1 MKYISIK
8 NLVLIALLFLSA
20 CSSKKEKDAALQEK
34 KTELAKLKAEN
45 GKTDAEIAKLQ
56 KEIAALDTSNI
67 DPSKIKLVAITPV
80 SSASFDHF
88 IELQGKIEAENSA
101 YISPTG
107 MGGQVKQVLV
117 KQGQYIRKGQ
127 LLLKLDNSIMTQQVT
142 AAQQQAQGIRTQLT
156 LAKSI
161 YERQNNLWEKGIG
174 TEVQLLQAKTNV
186 TSLENQL
193 ELVAKNVNIAKA
205 QLNTANVYAD
215 VSGIADVVNIRP
227 GETFQGMTA
236 AGPQIKIVNTSSLK
250 VTSSIPE
257 NYLGTVY
264 NGSPVVVN
272 MPDVNR
278 TFNTTVSYI
287 GASID
292 AISRGFMVEAKLPS
306 DPALKPNQIA
316 LIKIKDYSAANAIA
330 VPLKVLQNDQN
341 GKFVMVAV
349 KDKEGLLVARK
360 RMVTAGRMNGD
371 QIQIITG
378 LQAGE
383 QIVTGG
389 YSGLYEGQH
398 LRTAANL

>member
-1 MKYISIK
+1 MKYASLK
-8 NLVLIALLFLSA
+8 NLALFVMLLLSA
-20 CSSKKEKDAALQEK
+20 CSSKKEEDAALQEK
-34 KTELAKLKAEN
+34 KTALAKLKAEN
-45 GKTDAEIAKLQ
+45 GKTDAEIARLQ
-56 KEIAALDTSNI
+56 KEIADLDTTSI
-67 DPSKIKLVAITPV
+67 DPAKIKLVVLSPV
-80 SSASFDHF
+80 ISSNFDHF

-107 MGGQVKQVLV
+107 MGGQVKQVFV
-117 KQGQYIRKGQ
+117 KQGQYVRKGQ
-127 LLLKLDNSIMTQQVT
+127 LLLKLDNSIMSQQVN

-156 LAKSI
+156 LAKSL
-161 YERQNNLWEKGIG
+161 YERQKNLWEKGIG
-174 TEVQLLQAKTNV
+174 TEVQLLQAQTNV

-193 ELVAKNVNIAKA
+193 DLVAKNVNVAKA

-250 VTSSIPE
+250 VVSSIPE
-257 NYLGTVY
+257 NYLGKVNT
-264 NGSPVVVN
+264 GSAVIVN
-272 MPDVNR
+272 MPDINR
-278 TFNTTVSYI
+278 TYNTTVSYI

-292 AISRGFMVEAKLPS
+292 AISRGFTVEAKLPS
-306 DPALKPNQIA
+306 DASLKPNQIA
-316 LIKIKDYSAANAIA
+316 IIKIKDYSAANAIA

-349 KDKEGLLVARK
+349 KDKEGMLIAKK
-360 RMVTAGRMNGD
+360 RMVTAGRMTGE
-371 QIQIITG
+371 QIEITTG
-378 LQAGE
+378 LQAGD

-398 LRTAANL
+398 LKTSVTP